1 MNIYECIFPIQNENY
16 VEGCGFFIGEYFIT
30 SGHVIEKSENPF
42 ITIEGKKMQLSDP
55 LYFKANL
62 NDSTS
67 YDLAIFYIS
76 THKNNSLELFEGEIE
91 EGMEFTSYS
100 YKRSESGY
108 DLIKCEAIVGSLKEG
123 NYFSALTSMNL
134 KSGCS
139 GSPILIGNKVIGIM
153 TKGNNDDND
162 KPINSLLPINLCM
175 FLPFGHIIKQLKVLK
190 KLGYI
195 NKSIEYCFSDL
206 SNKYYN
212 NFKERE
218 KELPYW
224 INLVEVMNLGHRGSG
239 KNENGHSRFLY
250 ELFRYTSNGTH
261 PVINSFINRF
271 TDRKGFKSKL
281 GDNKI
286 TVNST
291 FSETGRHPD
300 IYINQLG
307 VHDSN
312 ETISVVFENKI
323 DYAED
328 RDKQME
334 DYIIGMHNERN
345 NGNIILDSNC
355 YAFYLISDFASKR
368 NDTAHDASGRQKI
381 KDQEILGNLIPD
393 ENYILLSYKEDILP
407 WLKSESFSKKECYL
421 TDNISLYIQYLNN
434 RFKYLTD
441 INDIILKSIKGINK
455 MESLSLNELYSLQN
469 GLEILIY
476 DKKKTIIER
485 LDSICSSVYSPN
497 DNRYVY
503 ESRTELNKG
512 HIFRLKENFSIW
524 IEINLENENQDFTI
538 GLSTDDDTKTDL
550 QTIVEFGIDPDKKW
564 NHLQKKDPP
573 SIGYCA
579 AWTVDYP
586 LGKFD
591 WDSFFEYIDQ
601 YLSDTIKEFIDTYP
615 TKLKNKS
622 PQK

>member
-16 VEGCGFFIGEYFIT
+16 VEGCGFLIGEYFIT

-42 ITIEGKKMQLSDP
+42 ITIEGKKMQLSAP
-55 LYFKANL
+55 LFFKANL
-62 NDSTS
+62 NNSTS
-67 YDLAIFYIS
+67 YDLAIFSIPA
-76 THKNNSLELFEGEIE
+76 HKNNSLELFEGEIE

-108 DLIKCEAIVGSLKEG
+108 DLIKCEAIAGSYKEG

-134 KSGCS
+134 KSGSS
-139 GSPILIGNKVIGIM
+139 GSPVLIRNKVVGIM
-153 TKGNNDDND
+153 TKGNNDDYD
-162 KPINSLLPINLCM
+162 KPINSNIPINLCM
-175 FLPFGHIIKQLKVLK
+175 FLQFGHIIKLLKVLK
-190 KLGYI
+190 KIGYI
-195 NKSIEYCFSDL
+195 NKSIEYSFSDL
-206 SNKYYN
+206 SNNYYN

-224 INLVEVMNLGHRGSG
+224 INLVEVMNFGYRGSG

-250 ELFRYTSNGTH
+250 ELFRYTYNGTH

-271 TDRKGFKSKL
+271 TNRKRFKSKS
-281 GDNKI
+281 GENKI

-307 VHDSN
+307 AYDSD

-328 RDKQME
+328 RDKQMQ

-368 NDTAHDASGRQKI
+368 NDTAHDASGRQYVDKKKI
-381 KDQEILGNLIPD
+381 LDILIPD
-393 ENYILLSYKEDILP
+393 KNYILLSYKEDILP

-469 GLEILIY
+469 GLEKLIY

-485 LDSICSSVYSPN
+485 LDSICEDFTP
-497 DNRYVY
+497 DQ
-503 ESRTELNKG
+503 RTELDKG
-512 HIFRLKENFSIW
+512 YKFTLKKNFSIW
-524 IEINLENENQDFTI
+524 IEINLDNDNQDFTI
-538 GLSTDDDTKTDL
+538 GLSTDNNTKPDIE
-550 QTIVEFGIDPDKKW
+550 TIAEFGIDPNKKW

-591 WDSFFEYIDQ
+591 WDSFFKYIDK
-601 YLSDTIKEFIDTYP
+601 YLSATIKEFIDTYP

>member
-16 VEGCGFFIGEYFIT
+16 VEGCGFLIGEYFIT

-42 ITIEGKKMQLSDP
+42 ITIEGKKKQLSDP
-55 LYFKANL
+55 LFFEANQ
-62 NDSTS
+62 NDPTR
-67 YDLAIFYIS
+67 YDLAIFS
-76 THKNNSLELFEGEIE
+76 RPAHKNSSLELFEGEIE

-100 YKRSESGY
+100 YRRSESGY
-108 DLIKCEAIVGSLKEG
+108 DLTKCEAIVGSLKEG

-139 GSPILIGNKVIGIM
+139 GSPVLIGNKVVGIM
-153 TKGNNDDND
+153 TKGNNDDYD
-162 KPINSLLPINLCM
+162 KPINCNFPINLCM
-175 FLPFGHIIKQLKVLK
+175 FLPFGHIIKLLKVLK
-190 KLGYI
+190 KLGHI
-195 NKSIEYCFSDL
+195 NKSIEYSFSDL

-212 NFKERE
+212 SFKERE
-218 KELPYW
+218 KGLPYW
-224 INLVEVMNLGHRGSG
+224 INLVEVMNLGYRGSG

-250 ELFRYTSNGTH
+250 ELFRYTYNGTH
-261 PVINSFINRF
+261 PIFNSFINRF

-300 IYINQLG
+300 IYINQLEAY
-307 VHDSN
+307 DSD

-328 RDKQME
+328 RDKQMQ

-381 KDQEILGNLIPD
+381 EDQEMLGNLIPD

-421 TDNISLYIQYLNN
+421 TDNINLYIQYLNN

-469 GLEILIY
+469 GLEKLIY

-485 LDSICSSVYSPN
+485 LDRICKDFIP
-497 DNRYVY
+497 DP
-503 ESRTELNKG
+503 RTELNKG
-512 HIFRLKENFSIW
+512 YIFRLKKNFSIW
-524 IEINLENENQDFTI
+524 IEINLDNENQDFTI

-550 QTIVEFGIDPDKKW
+550 QTIAEFGIDPNKKW

-601 YLSDTIKEFIDTYP
+601 YLSDTIEEFQKTYP
-615 TKLKNKS
+615 TKLINKS
-622 PQK
+622 SQK

>member
-1 MNIYECIFPIQNENY
+1 MNIDGCIFPIQNENY
-16 VEGCGFFIGEYFIT
+16 VEGCGFLIGEYFIT
-30 SGHVIEKSENPF
+30 SGHVIEKSEAPF
-42 ITIEGKKMQLSDP
+42 IIIEGKKIQLSEP
-55 LYFKANL
+55 LFFEANL

-67 YDLAIFYIS
+67 YDLAIFSIS
-76 THKNNSLELFEGEIE
+76 TLRNNSLELFEGDIV
-91 EGMEFTSYS
+91 EGMELTSYS
-100 YKRSESGY
+100 YKRNESGY
-108 DLIKCEAIVGSLKEG
+108 DLIKCEAIVGSHEEG
-123 NYFSALTSMNL
+123 NYFSALTSMDL
-134 KSGCS
+134 RSGSS
-139 GSPILIGNKVIGIM
+139 GSPVLIGNKVVGIM
-153 TKGNNDDND
+153 TKGNNDDYDN
-162 KPINSLLPINLCM
+162 PINSHLPINLCM
-175 FLPFGHIIKQLKVLK
+175 FLSFGHIIKSLKVLK

-195 NKSIEYCFSDL
+195 NKSIEYSFSDL

-224 INLVEVMNLGHRGSG
+224 INLVEVMNLGYRGSG

-281 GDNKI
+281 GENKI

-291 FSETGRHPD
+291 FSAIGRHPD
-300 IYINQLG
+300 IYINQLE
-307 VHDSN
+307 VYDSD

-328 RDKQME
+328 RDKQMQ
-334 DYIIGMHNERN
+334 DYIIGMHKERN
-345 NGNIILDSNC
+345 NGKIILDSNC
-355 YAFYLISDFASKR
+355 YAFYLISDFVSKR
-368 NDTAHDASGRQKI
+368 NDTAHDASGRQYVDEKM
-381 KDQEILGNLIPD
+381 ILDILIPD
-393 ENYILLSYKEDILP
+393 KNYILLSYKEDILP

-421 TDNISLYIQYLNN
+421 TDNINLYIQYLNN

-469 GLEILIY
+469 GLEKLIY

-485 LDSICSSVYSPN
+485 LDRICKDFIP
-497 DNRYVY
+497 DP
-503 ESRTELNKG
+503 RTELNKG
-512 HIFRLKENFSIW
+512 YIFRLKKNFSIW
-524 IEINLENENQDFTI
+524 IEINLDNENQDFTI

-550 QTIVEFGIDPDKKW
+550 QTIAEFGIDPNKKW

-601 YLSDTIKEFIDTYP
+601 YLSDTIEEFQKTYP
-615 TKLKNKS
+615 TKLINKS
-622 PQK
+622 SQK